1 MPSVVVKQTEGEGD
15 KEEEEEVFS
24 RRSGKTIGCGIM
36 WLARRWLAGWLLLLP
51 VCGIVQAFVKKDKTA
66 ITVVSG
72 GRTGSSLVFVLLKS
86 LAFLWQR

>member
-15 KEEEEEVFS
+15 KEEEEVFS
-24 RRSGKTIGCGIM
+24 KRSGKTIGCGNNVVGPP
-36 WLARRWLAGWLLLLP
+36 LAGWLLLLP
-51 VCGIVQAFVKKDKTA
+51 VCGIVQAFVKKDKSA
-66 ITVVSG
+66 ITVVPG

>member
-15 KEEEEEVFS
+15 KEEEVFS
-24 RRSGKTIGCGIM
+24 KRSGKTIGCGIM

-66 ITVVSG
+66 ITVVPG